1 MCSQAVHVCL
11 VSCLSMIV
19 LHSKLTACTYI
30 YDESTSFS
38 LRLNSSLFLA
48 LLLFYAHTH
57 FFNMHSFK
65 MRVSLTILYI
75 LWFNYRSGD
84 TLYTHIFVTT
94 KQVLQRHLSLRKYSG
109 SVLELAIIHAYCVQ
123 VQLNHTR
130 AQGTAPSDQLG
141 FGVQTY
147 SG

>member
-1 MCSQAVHVCL
+1 
-11 VSCLSMIV
+11 
-19 LHSKLTACTYI
+19 
-30 YDESTSFS
+30 
-38 LRLNSSLFLA
+38 
-48 LLLFYAHTH
+48 
-57 FFNMHSFK
+57 
-65 MRVSLTILYI
+65 MRGSLTILYI

-141 FGVQTY
+141 SGVQTY